1 MVELTATNIKCLMI
15 EKGIKPID
23 IADRLNISVESAYP
37 KIREAKFDLEQVK
50 ELGRLFNV
58 DFYIK
63 RNED

>member
-1 MVELTATNIKCLMI
+1 MVELTATNIKLLMVQN
-15 EKGIKPID
+15 GIKPID

-58 DFYIK
+58 DFIIK
-63 RNED
+63 RKED

>member
-58 DFYIK
+58 DFIIK